1 MQKLTHI
8 IVLLLL
14 SVSGISQVAT
24 TKTENYK
31 ASFETKIDISQYMD
45 YDGPTIPIQ
54 ILKCGISDEMYE
66 QYPELKETL
75 GF

>member
-31 ASFETKIDISQYMD
+31 ASFETKIDITQYMD
-45 YDGPTIPIQ
+45 
-54 ILKCGISDEMYE
+54 
-66 QYPELKETL
+66 
-75 GF
+75 